1 MNKSYTVDS
10 TCNDMR
16 IDRWTRLKIGKIPQG
31 LIEKYLRSGKIKI
44 NKKKIKSS
52 TKVKTNDIVNFFN
65 LDFKE
70 TIVQKKIKFKPSK
83 EIIKSNEDQI
93 IDNNENFV
101 VLNKSSGISVQGGTK
116 SKKNLVDIF
125 AKSEI
130 FQGTKPYSVHR
141 LDKDTSGVFIMAK
154 TRESAQLLTSLF
166 RLRKVHKTYL
176 AICHG
181 ELNIDAGEWNDD
193 LIRYDGDKKIIEKA
207 AEAARARIAAKK
219 ARELVRKKSGL
230 GSTTLPGKL
239 ADCSNKDPLQCE
251 LFLVEGDSAGG
262 TAKQG
267 RDRRTQAILPLRGK
281 VINSEKA
288 REDKLLANNE
298 IQSIITAL
306 GCGFGEDEDD
316 PSSFNPE
323 KLRYHKIVIMTD
335 ADVDGS
341 HIRTLLLTFFW
352 RKMKSLVQGG
362 FLYMAMPPLYK
373 MKQGKKERYAYT
385 DEERDQVLQRM
396 ESENKAKI
404 DIQRY
409 KGLGEMNAEQRWD
422 TTMNAET
429 RTLMQVT
436 VDHIM
441 EEETNIRFRELMGT
455 EVEHRRSFITERA
468 KFATNIDI

>member
-1 MNKSYTVDS
+1 MKKSYTVDS

-70 TIVQKKIKFKPSK
+70 TIVQKKIKFEPSK

-93 IDNNENFV
+93 IDDNENFV

-181 ELNIDAGEWNDD
+181 ELNTDEGEWNDD

-207 AEAARARIAAKK
+207 KTIFKVLDKNSEASLV
-219 ARELVRKKSGL
+219 ELKPITGRKHQLRKQLYALGQPIFGDIKYKLSNSSRGLNKNLMLHSYQIKFIIDDVKHTYTALLPDYFRKLLKTKRLRFSGL
-230 GSTTLPGKL
+230 K
-239 ADCSNKDPLQCE
+239 
-251 LFLVEGDSAGG
+251 
-262 TAKQG
+262 
-267 RDRRTQAILPLRGK
+267 
-281 VINSEKA
+281 
-288 REDKLLANNE
+288 
-298 IQSIITAL
+298 
-306 GCGFGEDEDD
+306 
-316 PSSFNPE
+316 
-323 KLRYHKIVIMTD
+323 
-335 ADVDGS
+335 
-341 HIRTLLLTFFW
+341 
-352 RKMKSLVQGG
+352 
-362 FLYMAMPPLYK
+362 
-373 MKQGKKERYAYT
+373 
-385 DEERDQVLQRM
+385 
-396 ESENKAKI
+396 
-404 DIQRY
+404 
-409 KGLGEMNAEQRWD
+409 
-422 TTMNAET
+422 
-429 RTLMQVT
+429 
-436 VDHIM
+436 
-441 EEETNIRFRELMGT
+441 
-455 EVEHRRSFITERA
+455 
-468 KFATNIDI
+468 

>member
-1 MNKSYTVDS
+1 MKKSYTVDS

-52 TKVKTNDIVNFFN
+52 TKVKTNDIVSFFN

-70 TIVQKKIKFKPSK
+70 TIAQKKIKFEPSK
-83 EIIKSNEDQI
+83 EIIRSNEDQI

-181 ELNIDAGEWNDD
+181 ELNKDSGEWNDD

-207 AEAARARIAAKK
+207 KTIYKVLDKNSEASLV
-219 ARELVRKKSGL
+219 ELKPITGRKHQLRKQLYALGQPIFGDIKYKISNSSRGLNKNLMLHSYQIKFIIDDIKHTYTALLPDYFRKLLKTKRLRFSGL
-230 GSTTLPGKL
+230 K
-239 ADCSNKDPLQCE
+239 
-251 LFLVEGDSAGG
+251 
-262 TAKQG
+262 
-267 RDRRTQAILPLRGK
+267 
-281 VINSEKA
+281 
-288 REDKLLANNE
+288 
-298 IQSIITAL
+298 
-306 GCGFGEDEDD
+306 
-316 PSSFNPE
+316 
-323 KLRYHKIVIMTD
+323 
-335 ADVDGS
+335 
-341 HIRTLLLTFFW
+341 
-352 RKMKSLVQGG
+352 
-362 FLYMAMPPLYK
+362 
-373 MKQGKKERYAYT
+373 
-385 DEERDQVLQRM
+385 
-396 ESENKAKI
+396 
-404 DIQRY
+404 
-409 KGLGEMNAEQRWD
+409 
-422 TTMNAET
+422 
-429 RTLMQVT
+429 
-436 VDHIM
+436 
-441 EEETNIRFRELMGT
+441 
-455 EVEHRRSFITERA
+455 
-468 KFATNIDI
+468 